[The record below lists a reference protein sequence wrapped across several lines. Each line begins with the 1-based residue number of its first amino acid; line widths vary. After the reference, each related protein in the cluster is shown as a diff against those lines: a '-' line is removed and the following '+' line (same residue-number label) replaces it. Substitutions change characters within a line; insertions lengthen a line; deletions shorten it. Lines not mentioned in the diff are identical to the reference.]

1 MVPMESI
8 PEIQEKNK
16 MDLIK
21 DLMKKYHEFLM
32 YAIFGVLTTLI
43 NLASYY
49 VLYDV
54 LGISNMGSTAIAW
67 LVAVIFAFVT
77 NKKWVFGSDSMEVKV
92 VLHELISFFLCRAAT
107 GVFDMAVMYVAVD
120 VMAWNEMIWK
130 LLSNVIVILLNFV
143 ASKLVIFKKKK

>member
-1 MVPMESI
+1 
-8 PEIQEKNK
+8 

-92 VLHELISFFLCRAAT
+92 VLHELISFFLCRAAQT
-107 GVFDMAVMYVAVD
+107 VFAAIQMHSAALPEPWLSTKSRVETSAPSR
-120 VMAWNEMIWK
+120 
-130 LLSNVIVILLNFV
+130 LLL
-143 ASKLVIFKKKK
+143 